1 MRLHTDNKIN
11 NTDKHTLMQL
21 LQKRKYL
28 SQEAGK
34 EHTITH
40 LKEKLKKY
48 ERTRCIMV
56 WHDGSMISK
65 HSHIMMMVSCMC
77 DDVAFLT
84 DDEFEAQN
92 DHRVNVQPLIEKPFI
107 YTLLRC
113 PSDDHQL
120 LYSNERLADIIDLK
134 NKVEH
139 NGILINDIMGVF
151 KGDNPAAQ
159 LESGQQQKWRL
170 LLFAMPIIC

>member
-1 MRLHTDNKIN
+1 MLENRKKYMRLHTDNEIKN
-11 NTDKHTLMQL
+11 MDRYTLMQL

-40 LKEKLKKY
+40 LKEKSKKY
-48 ERTRCIMV
+48 ERTKYLMF
-56 WHDGSMISK
+56 WHDGSTVSK
-65 HSHIMMMVSCMC
+65 HSHIVMMVSCMH
-77 DDVAFLT
+77 DNVAFLT

-92 DHRVNVQPLIEKPFI
+92 GHQVNIQPFI
-107 YTLLRC
+107 YMLARC

-139 NGILINDIMGVF
+139 NVILINDIMRVF

-159 LESGQQQKWRL
+159 LESWQQKNGDY
-170 LLFAMPIIC
+170 FC